1 MSEPIRTFA
10 TALTELFDAA
20 GRPTRQQ
27 IVAYGKNQ
35 KPPVQLTPS
44 VIGEWLSG
52 ASVPARP
59 QTLACLVRYLQL
71 RADHKPDTS
80 TFEVMRKRAEAAKN
94 QNRRTTKAS
103 RQSSSTRLG
112 TPVRDLTDPAAF
124 GIHPAIDSGPVG
136 LDRLTTYVTRP
147 LDTRLADVVRAAAD
161 GTSQAVVVVGESSTG
176 KTRACWE
183 TIQDLPDGWWVWDP
197 LTVEAAVAAL
207 DKSVPPRTVIWLD
220 NAHNYFSTADRRSG
234 EQLAAALR
242 SALRDPDRSPTLVIA
257 MMWPDQYDCLV
268 REPDG
273 TVDPHAHAR
282 MLLSDR
288 VIDVPLEFDGPA
300 LEHARTAGDPRLA
313 EAAARAEN
321 GRVIQYLGGIPALL
335 DRYRRAGAA
344 QKAVLHAAMDLRR
357 VESGPVLC
365 REVLEAAALGYAS
378 EVDRPPGWFER
389 AVDGLVRPRRGTS
402 GPLIPV
408 PPDRYRLADH
418 LEQLGRS
425 TRTNRIPKTELWQAL
440 LDHGPGDQMIGFG
453 HKAARCG
460 LSRLAVLFFHA
471 AVVDGITDGLRKIG
485 AELAR
490 AGRLDEAI
498 VWLERAVHAG
508 DNQAIKHVV
517 QVLGDMDRV
526 DEIEQWCTEAETG
539 GAVLPDLEIANALAR
554 HDLPTA
560 ITWFARA
567 HEKGEPSA
575 AFAAAQLLERL
586 DDTDQA
592 IVWYERAVAKGDL
605 WATARLTAALAAVGR
620 TDDALRQLDP
630 RLQEGSEE
638 AVAEGGRI
646 LLEARGIDAAV
657 TWVRAQHAVADP
669 ARLRIAAVLV
679 KRTGDI
685 ATAQDMCEGAVAQG
699 DVHAMQVLAR
709 MLEEQQ
715 QLDEALRY
723 FRMAAAHNKGT
734 TQAVTRLL
742 TKLGRADEILD
753 WLRSLRASGHPRV
766 TPRLMVWHLIRSG
779 DIDGAL
785 AEVRALADAGDHDAL
800 TDTALTLLQAGH
812 TERAFGIFDEAV
824 AAGHDRASERLA
836 DAMAKVGR
844 TDDAITRFQ
853 QLADTGAPYAS
864 ERLTALL
871 TETGRIEEAI
881 AWLRSRAEAGDDQ
894 AWRELGALY
903 RSAGHVTEAS
913 DAYHR
918 AMDGGD
924 RGGLWQLAKTFE
936 DEGRVDDAV
945 ALLLSCGEVEARF
958 TAQKLLSDRPDA
970 ERLRK
975 YGIEPDGRIAEPWD
989 VPPLGDAPLTSL
1001 G

>member
-94 QNRRTTKAS
+94 QNRRTTRAT
-103 RQSSSTRLG
+103 RQPGSIRLG
-112 TPVRDLTDPAAF
+112 TLVRDLADPAEF
-124 GIHPAIDSGPVG
+124 GIHPAIDPGPVG
-136 LDRLTTYVTRP
+136 LDWLTTYITRS
-147 LDTRLADVVRAAAD
+147 LDTRLAEIVRAAAG

-183 TIQDLPDGWWVWDP
+183 AIQSLPDGWRVWDP

-207 DKSVPPRTVIWLD
+207 YKAVPPCTVIWLD
-220 NAHNYFSTADRRSG
+220 NAHNYFSTADQRSG
-234 EQLAAALR
+234 ELLAAALR
-242 SALRDPDRSPTLVIA
+242 SALRDPDRSPVLVVAI
-257 MMWPDQYDCLV
+257 MWPEQYDCLV

-273 TVDPHAHAR
+273 TVDPHAQAR

-300 LEHARTAGDPRLA
+300 LAHARAAGDLRLT

-378 EVDRPPGWFER
+378 EVDLPPGWFER

-408 PPDRYRLADH
+408 SPDQYRLADH

-425 TRTNRIPKTELWQAL
+425 TRTNSVPKTELWQAL
-440 LDHGPGDQMIGFG
+440 LDHGPGNRMIGFG
-453 HKAARCG
+453 HEASRRG

-471 AVVDGITDGLRKIG
+471 AVVNGITDGLRTIG
-485 AELAR
+485 VELAR
-490 AGRLDEAI
+490 AGRLDEAL
-498 VWLERAVHAG
+498 VWLERAVHTG
-508 DNQAIKHVV
+508 DNQAIKHVI
-517 QVLGDMDRV
+517 QVLGDLDRV

-539 GAVLPDLEIANALAR
+539 GAMLPNLEIAEALAR

-567 HEKGEPSA
+567 HENGEPDA
-575 AFAAAQLLERL
+575 AFAAAHLLERL

-592 IVWYERAVAKGDL
+592 IVWYHRAVAKGDR
-605 WATARLTAALAAVGR
+605 WAPARLIAALAAIGR
-620 TDDALRQLDP
+620 TDEALRQLGP
-630 RLQEGSEE
+630 RLKEGSEE

-657 TWVRAQHAVADP
+657 TWVRAQHAVTDP

-679 KRTGDI
+679 KSTGDI
-685 ATAQDMCEGAVAQG
+685 ATAQDLCERAVAQG
-699 DVHAMQVLAR
+699 DVLAMLVLAR

-734 TQAVTRLL
+734 TQPVTRLL

-753 WLRSLRASGHPRV
+753 WLRSLRASGHPQV
-766 TPRLMVWHLIRSG
+766 TPRLMARHLIRSG
-779 DIDGAL
+779 DVDEAL
-785 AEVRALADAGDHDAL
+785 AEVRALAAAGDHDAL

-812 TERAFGIFDEAV
+812 TERAFAIFDEAV
-824 AAGHDRASERLA
+824 AAGHDHASERLA
-836 DAMAKVGR
+836 DALAKVGR
-844 TDDAITRFQ
+844 TDDAITRFH
-853 QLADTGAPYAS
+853 QLADAGAPNAS
-864 ERLTALL
+864 ERLTAVL
-871 TETGRIEEAI
+871 TEAGRIEDAI
-881 AWLRSRAEAGDDQ
+881 AWLRSRAEAGDDR
-894 AWRELGALY
+894 AWRELGDLY
-903 RSAGHVTEAS
+903 RSAGHVTEAI

-918 AMDGGD
+918 SVDSGD
-924 RGGLWQLAKTFE
+924 RRALWPLARTFE

-958 TAQKLLSDRPDA
+958 TAQKLLGHRPEA
-970 ERLRK
+970 ARLRK
-975 YGIEPDGRIAEPWD
+975 YGIEPDGRIADRWE
-989 VPPLGDAPLTSL
+989 VPLAK
-1001 G
+1001 